1 MPFYQPPKNF
11 KTEIDYDKYQTVAVY
26 AYTDMDGKSTPLKM
40 KIDLP
45 DESRVTVPIDGVRTT
60 KELPGRDLFNCVV
73 TLNGRK
79 QLIDIVYYKE
89 QGLWV
94 TEKIKSY

>member
-1 MPFYQPPKNF
+1 MPFYQQPKTY
-11 KTEIDYDKYQTVAVY
+11 KIDIDYDNYQPVAVY
-26 AYTDMDGKSTPLKM
+26 AYTDAEGKSTPLKI

-45 DESRVTVPIDGVRTT
+45 DESRITIPVDGLRLS
-60 KELPGRDLFNCVV
+60 KELPGRTLYNCYV

-79 QLIDIVYYKE
+79 QLIDIIYYQE

-94 TEKIKSY
+94 TPKIISY

>member
-11 KTEIDYDKYQTVAVY
+11 KVDIDYDIYQPIAVY
-26 AYTDMDGKSTPLKM
+26 AFTDMDGKSTPLKL

-45 DESRVTVPIDGVRTT
+45 DESRITVAIDGVRTT
-60 KELPGRDLFNCVV
+60 KELQGRILYNCFV

-79 QLIDIVYYKE
+79 QLIDIIYYRE
-89 QGLWV
+89 QGLWII
-94 TEKIKSY
+94 EKIKSY